1 MVELGYFA
9 VFLLITAGVAAG
21 VVAAV
26 VHTWSL
32 RALAFSLSTRLD
44 VVEGTLSREVKARA
58 GQERWKQP
66 AKLEAELAATIAA
79 TSIKTQPKKNWWE
92 RPDLARSVP
101 AKAEHGA
108 VR

>member
-1 MVELGYFA
+1 MVDLGWFA
-9 VFLLITAGVAAG
+9 VFLLITGGIAAG

-66 AKLEAELAATIAA
+66 AKLDQELQAALAAV
-79 TSIKTQPKKNWWE
+79 KTTPAKKLNWWE
-92 RPDLARSVP
+92 RPDLPRSV
-101 AKAEHGA
+101 EGHG
-108 VR
+108 VSR